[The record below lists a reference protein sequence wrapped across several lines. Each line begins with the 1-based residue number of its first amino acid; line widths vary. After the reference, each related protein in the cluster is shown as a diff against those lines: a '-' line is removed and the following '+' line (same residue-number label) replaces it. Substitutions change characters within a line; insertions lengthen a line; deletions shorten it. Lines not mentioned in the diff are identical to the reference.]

1 MRVRVLFF
9 GMLKDWAGK
18 AFDTIELEDGASVRD
33 LLVCC
38 EARIPRLKESL
49 ASLAIAVNQQYASPD
64 TKLKIDDEVALL
76 PPVSGG
82 APDGPRGTP
91 RRQPEP
97 APSEGSEPRGRR
109 YALIVRE
116 LIDTAGTLAC
126 LKRGEDGAALVFE
139 GVVRNQ
145 TRGRKTMYLDYE
157 AYEEM
162 ALAQMEG
169 LAALALKQFQI
180 RDVVLIHRLG
190 RLEIGETSVLIA
202 VASAHRAAAF
212 DACRWLIDTLK
223 KTVPIWKKEYFEDGA
238 VWADGDPFPAEIPRA
253 NS

>member
-1 MRVRVLFF
+1 MQVRVLFF
-9 GMLKDWAGK
+9 GVLKEMIGK
-18 AFDTIELEDGASVRD
+18 PVDLIDLPDGASVRD
-33 LLVCC
+33 ALALY
-38 EARIPRLKESL
+38 ESRNPHFKESL
-49 ASLAIAVNQQYASPD
+49 PSLALAVNQQYAGPD
-64 TKLKIDDEVALL
+64 TKLKPNDEIALL

-82 APDGPRGTP
+82 APETAGGGPAG
-91 RRQPEP
+91 
-97 APSEGSEPRGRR
+97 GR
-109 YALIVRE
+109 LHSSIVRE
-116 LIDTAGTLAC
+116 AIDTPRTLAG

-145 TRGRKTMYLDYE
+145 TRGRNTLYLDYE

-162 ALAQMEG
+162 ALAQMES
-169 LAALALKQFQI
+169 LAAQAVQQFQI
-180 RDVVLIHRLG
+180 RDVAIVHRLG

-223 KTVPIWKKEYFEDGA
+223 RTVPIWKKEYFADGA
-238 VWADGDPFPAEIPRA
+238 VWADGEPFPAEIPRA